1 MKVFSTFS
9 QILLNH
15 ETFLSLNF
23 CCLWYI
29 VKTIHFFDIAIMPT
43 WYKIRYKFAHEHN
56 TEHNGLA
63 F

>member
-23 CCLWYI
+23 YCLWYI
-29 VKTIHFFDIAIMPT
+29 AKPITFFDIAIMPT
-43 WYKIRYKFAHEHN
+43 WYKIRHKFAHEHN